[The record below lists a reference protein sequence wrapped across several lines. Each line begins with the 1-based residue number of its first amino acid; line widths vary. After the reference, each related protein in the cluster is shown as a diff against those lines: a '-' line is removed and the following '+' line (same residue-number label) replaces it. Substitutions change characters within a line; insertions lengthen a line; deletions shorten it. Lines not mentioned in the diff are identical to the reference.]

1 MKINDYILEEPLPE
15 LRNPHV
21 IASLR
26 PWVDA
31 GSVGSL
37 VLDKLER
44 HFDAQ
49 DLGKFE
55 NPGRYFDF
63 TRYRPVV
70 FYIDGNRETT
80 IPNTYLRY
88 AKSEGDFDYVF
99 LHMLEPHS
107 MAEEYIDTI
116 AEVLKQL
123 GVKRF
128 TRVGGMYDAVPHT
141 RPLLVM
147 GTHDGEPMTG
157 VPGIMKS
164 ARRRPYQGPTSIM
177 NLVGDKLSAQDIENM
192 MLMVRLPQYLQLE
205 EDFTGCSHLIKVLSS
220 LYNLPEELSVSRRGR
235 RQYQRVTNEMDQ
247 NPGVK
252 ALVEKLESE
261 YDARLEN
268 IIVEPEESDYTELSP
283 SIEQFLKDLG
293 SEESESN

>member
-1 MKINDYILEEPLPE
+1 MQPFPSVLISLWSPGE
-15 LRNPHV
+15 LTSWGTLQRD
-21 IASLR
+21 
-26 PWVDA
+26 VDKDSD
-31 GSVGSL
+31 G
-37 VLDKLER
+37 DDDHNKDD
-44 HFDAQ
+44 DA
-49 DLGKFE
+49 
-55 NPGRYFDF
+55 GRYFDF

-88 AKSEGDFDYVF
+88 AKSEGDFDYIF

-157 VPGIMKS
+157 VPGIMQS

-268 IIVEPEESDYTELSP
+268 ITVEPEESEYTELSP

>member
-1 MKINDYILEEPLPE
+1 
-15 LRNPHV
+15 
-21 IASLR
+21 
-26 PWVDA
+26 
-31 GSVGSL
+31 
-37 VLDKLER
+37 
-44 HFDAQ
+44 
-49 DLGKFE
+49 
-55 NPGRYFDF
+55 
-63 TRYRPVV
+63 
-70 FYIDGNRETT
+70 
-80 IPNTYLRY
+80 
-88 AKSEGDFDYVF
+88 
-99 LHMLEPHS
+99 MLEPHS

-268 IIVEPEESDYTELSP
+268 ITIDPEESEYTELSP

-293 SEESESN
+293 SEEPESN